1 MKRFM
6 GAYSVCLLIILL
18 CLPQFGKAQQV
29 QVSVNNIVNY
39 GFGEEALNLG
49 TETAEKEYLENFTD
63 VRILAD
69 NVIIGFRLELSD
81 PAEYGP
87 DFTGIRRR
95 FIGYQRDG
103 LDVRIGNLFALHNRG
118 MSLNLFEDRV
128 IRYDTS
134 LDGVRAEY
142 DHDFF
147 RVKALAGSI
156 NYLEHLT
163 FDSPSGI
170 REENYRLRSAALEL
184 KPDRR
189 LRIGGSY
196 TYAEGELPSLF
207 TEEPDLAEIFIPE
220 GFVSYRL
227 PFARVT
233 AGYNHRTLRLIDFAD
248 TTSVTGGGFYASVN
262 HTGPGYGLM
271 LEYKNYSYDVVDP
284 FARLGD
290 PLRNS
295 RMSPF
300 QSPPIAH
307 KEHSYSLMTRDP
319 HLVNFEDEV
328 GFFLEAFY
336 SPTFNIT
343 LNSSIAMASL
353 HHSWLWDDVNFEFF
367 KKEEGATWLPGRA
380 DARDPYWEYYGDI
393 EYLFPDFMSYVK
405 LAYNHRNRLFYQ
417 ALAPDFS
424 QRVYANTFALDV
436 QYAVSPR
443 WSVKVISEHQFVRDT
458 QYGDDSDY
466 YSQMLSLQV
475 SRSPD
480 FSFGGR
486 IESTTSDFDPSGDK
500 FWYMAEGSWRIGNT
514 HTVMASYGRERGGFV
529 CTNGVCRFVNAFS
542 GMRLSLIS
550 SF

>member
-1 MKRFM
+1 MQRFLR
-6 GAYSVCLLIILL
+6 VFCIIILGVGL
-18 CLPQFGKAQQV
+18 ISAQDALAQQV

-39 GFGEEALNLG
+39 GFGEEFLNLG
-49 TETAEKEYLENFTD
+49 DTTREKEYFENFTD

-142 DHDFF
+142 DHDLF

-170 REENYRLRSAALEL
+170 REENYRLRSGLLEF

-189 LRIGGSY
+189 MRIGGSY
-196 TYAEGELPSLF
+196 TYAEGDMPSF
-207 TEEPDLAEIFIPE
+207 FFEDPDQAEIFIPE

-233 AGYNHRTLRLIDFAD
+233 AGYNYRTLRLSNAAD
-248 TTSVTGGGFYASVN
+248 TTSITGGGIYGSIN
-262 HTGPGYGLM
+262 HTGPGYGVTF
-271 LEYKNYSYDVVDP
+271 EYKNYSYDITDP
-284 FARLGD
+284 FERQGD
-290 PLRNS
+290 PLRNT

-300 QSPPIAH
+300 QSPPIVH
-307 KEHSYSLMTRDP
+307 REHSYSLMTRDP

-336 SPTFNIT
+336 SPTYNIN
-343 LNSSIAMASL
+343 LNSSIAVASL
-353 HHSWLWDDVNFEFF
+353 HDSWLWDDENFEFF
-367 KKEEGATWLPGRA
+367 QKEEGPRWLPGFA
-380 DARDPYWEYYGDI
+380 DARDPFWEYYGHI
-393 EYLFPDFMSYVK
+393 EYFTPDFMSYVK

-417 ALAPDFS
+417 ALAPEFS
-424 QRVYANTFALDV
+424 QRVIANTFALDV
-436 QYAVSPR
+436 QYAITPR
-443 WSVKVISEHQFVRDT
+443 WSVKAISEHQFVRDT

-466 YSQMLSLQV
+466 YNQMFSLQIA
-475 SRSPD
+475 RSPD

-486 IESTTSDFDPSGDK
+486 IESTTSEFDPSGEK
-500 FWYMAEGSWRIGNT
+500 FWYTVEGSMRIGRT
-514 HTVMASYGRERGGFV
+514 HTLMASYGKERGGFV

-542 GMRLSLIS
+542 GMRLSFLS